1 MDSHAI
7 YRGTTPS
14 IALLVSG
21 VDLSFQ
27 DTWPVVVVT
36 LKNDGTEIDLQRD
49 SLVIEHT
56 DAGCSVVFA
65 LTQAQTLAFD
75 FMKKV
80 SVQLRAK
87 DASGR
92 AIATDIASVKVDDVI
107 KDGEI

>member
-1 MDSHAI
+1 MVQGI

-14 IALLVSG
+14 ITLQVTG

-36 LKNDGTEIDLQRD
+36 LKNGGTKIDFQRD
-49 SLVIEHT
+49 LLVIEHT
-56 DAGCSVVFA
+56 DTGCSVAFA
-65 LTQAQTLAFD
+65 LTQVQTLAMD
-75 FMKKV
+75 SMKQV

-92 AIATDIASVKVDDVI
+92 AIATDIASVTVDDII

>member
-1 MDSHAI
+1 MAQI

-14 IALLVSG
+14 ITLQVTG

-36 LKNDGTEIDLQRD
+36 LKNGGTEIDFQRD
-49 SLVIEHT
+49 LLVIEHT
-56 DAGCSVVFA
+56 DTGCSVTFV
-65 LTQAQTLAFD
+65 LTQVQTLAFD
-75 FMKKV
+75 YMKKV

-87 DASGR
+87 DAAGR
-92 AIATDIASVKVDDVI
+92 AIASQIVRADVAEII